1 MVRHQVPAI
10 PRSSLAVQ
18 ISVGWFSEPG
28 IDPQWLSGRFLE
40 FHNQKMHYFIDHK
53 AVATPHSVSASRKPK
68 LHELVSMRTT
78 ELECVFERQKDM
90 KMVVATRH

>member
-1 MVRHQVPAI
+1 
-10 PRSSLAVQ
+10 
-18 ISVGWFSEPG
+18 
-28 IDPQWLSGRFLE
+28 
-40 FHNQKMHYFIDHK
+40 MHHFIDHK

-68 LHELVSMRTT
+68 LHKLVSICTT